1 MREMVMTLINE
12 LCRLLGSA
20 GDFSCASM
28 YANKIVQA
36 ADGGFVLAKDPGAE
50 TRLWSLVNHGFTKN
64 FHFVHFEK
72 AINAKINGL
81 GAALACGNLDHVEV
95 IDYLSVVSVCLS
107 VRLSVYLFVCLAV
120 YLSVCFPSFPHLF
133 LPVCLLSFFI
143 LYVFRSLCL
152 YAFFLYSVFVILL
165 LSTFV
170 VTSACAFE
178 PMSVCLSCR

>member
-1 MREMVMTLINE
+1 
-12 LCRLLGSA
+12 
-20 GDFSCASM
+20 M

-95 IDYLSVVSVCLS
+95 IDYLSFVSVCLFVCLSICQSTFLLSSAFVSACLSAFLLYSVCVSVSLSVCFLSLFCICYFDTLDLQLLYTRLSVHLSVCPS
-107 VRLSVYLFVCLAV
+107 VRLSVYP
-120 YLSVCFPSFPHLF
+120 SVR
-133 LPVCLLSFFI
+133 LSFC
-143 LYVFRSLCL
+143 RS
-152 YAFFLYSVFVILL
+152 FVQ
-165 LSTFV
+165 
-170 VTSACAFE
+170 
-178 PMSVCLSCR
+178 P

>member
-1 MREMVMTLINE
+1 
-12 LCRLLGSA
+12 LGSA

-95 IDYLSVVSVCLS
+95 IDSLS
-107 VRLSVYLFVCLAV
+107 FV
-120 YLSVCFPSFPHLF
+120 
-133 LPVCLLSFFI
+133 PVCLLSSAIFNF
-143 LYVFRSLCL
+143 
-152 YAFFLYSVFVILL
+152 YSVFVILIL
-165 LSTFV
+165 LTYNFYIHV
-170 VTSACAFE
+170 CLPVC
-178 PMSVCLSCR
+178 PSVCLSVCSFVRLSVCRYLVQP